1 MAVKV
6 NIPAGGS
13 IGAVPPPDAPIETA
27 QPLQQETIE
36 FQRSQAR
43 ANEREL
49 KPFNPPGVV
58 RRLASMVGLTTG
70 GAPVAPAPAV
80 PVAPR
85 TATEDLI
92 ADVFGSDTPVA
103 VLAPREHEDVTVV
116 GQGTPIPVFDPMIS
130 GDVDQLQDY
139 LPELTEDEKARMPA
153 ASTSE
158 SPSRGILPD
167 LTTKMAGDKWD
178 GISKGGF
185 SDVGD
190 AQYFPLTGEELREL
204 VVELCNQIVNQIRND
219 LRFSMALVYPRIRA
233 IVEVRIE
240 GAAEDKDGEFAIQKI
255 KSPKAGEK
263 GGTAWDIARM
273 HADRVCFVMQALKQE
288 FSEDGESEAPPDQIR
303 SELGLSIPR
312 KQVFQQPG
320 GRQIFVDITSPGS
333 DVSALTR

>member
-6 NIPAGGS
+6 NIPAGGA

-49 KPFNPPGVV
+49 KRFNPPGVV
-58 RRLASMVGLTTG
+58 RRLANMVGLT
-70 GAPVAPAPAV
+70 ASPVPPTPTV
-80 PVAPR
+80 SEPVVAR
-85 TATEDLI
+85 TADDLI
-92 ADVFGSDTPVA
+92 AALFGDDRPVA
-103 VLAPREHEDVTVV
+103 APVHREHEDVTVV

-130 GDVDQLQDY
+130 GEVDQLQDY

-167 LTTKMAGDKWD
+167 LTPKMAGDKWD

-219 LRFSMALVYPRIRA
+219 LRFSMALVYPRVRA

-288 FSEDGESEAPPDQIR
+288 FSDDGESEAPPDQIR

-312 KQVFQQPG
+312 KQRHQQPG
-320 GRQIFVDITSPGS
+320 GREIFVDITSPGS